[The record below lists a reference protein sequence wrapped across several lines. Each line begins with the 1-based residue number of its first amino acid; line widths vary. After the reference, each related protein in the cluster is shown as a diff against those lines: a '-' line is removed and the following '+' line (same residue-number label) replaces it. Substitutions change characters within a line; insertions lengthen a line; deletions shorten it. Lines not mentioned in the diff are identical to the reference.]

1 MDCYYCIVSTN
12 EEPVADLCV
21 LDARDDGMALA
32 RAGAVAGQVAGWARV
47 SVYAGERMV
56 GVVARVAEKLELPL
70 AA

>member
-21 LDARDDGMALA
+21 LEAGDDAMALA
-32 RAGAVAGQVAGWARV
+32 RARGVAEQVPGWERA
-47 SVYAGERMV
+47 SVYAGERVV
-56 GVVARVAEKLELPL
+56 GVVARPAELPL

>member
-32 RAGAVAGQVAGWARV
+32 RARAVAEQVAGWARV

-56 GVVARVAEKLELPL
+56 GVVARATETAELPL

>member
-12 EEPVADLCV
+12 EDLVADLCV

-32 RAGAVAGQVAGWARV
+32 RARAVAEQVAGWERL
-47 SVYAGERMV
+47 SVYAGERVV
-56 GVVARVAEKLELPL
+56 GVVERMAETTELPL

>member
-32 RAGAVAGQVAGWARV
+32 RARAVAEQVAGWERL
-47 SVYAGERMV
+47 SVYAGERVV
-56 GVVARVAEKLELPL
+56 GVVERMAETTELPL